1 MFFSAQATTS
11 LTFPENAV
19 LWLHIAAA
27 IFTIGPG
34 TAAIMATPRYIR
46 DKNTVLVGYLL
57 RTTRIYSFAA
67 LLVLVFGVVLAIQEH
82 KISQWWIS
90 VSLTL
95 FVVAVVLLLLIMR
108 DQRRAVSALVQS
120 EEVAAATGAI
130 VGVSSESAE
139 DVTESTAAAG
149 GKPLTTIEPNIKVA
163 AVERGR
169 IASMGGVT
177 ALIWIAILVMM
188 VWQ

>member
-1 MFFSAQATTS
+1 MSFS
-11 LTFPENAV
+11 EKAV
-19 LWLHIAAA
+19 LWLHITAV

-34 TAAIMATPRYIR
+34 TAAIMSTPRYIR

-57 RTTRIYSFAA
+57 RTTRVYSPAA
-67 LLVLVFGVVLAIQEH
+67 LLVLIFGLILTAMEH
-82 KISQWWIS
+82 KFTQWWIS

-95 FVVAVVLLLLIMR
+95 FVVNVVLLLLIMR
-108 DQRRAVSALVQS
+108 DQRKAVSALVQS

-130 VGVSSESAE
+130 AAVSSESAE

-149 GKPLTTIEPNIKVA
+149 AQPLTTIATDIKVA

-169 IASMGGVT
+169 ITSMGGVT
-177 ALIWIAILVMM
+177 ALIWIVILVMM
-188 VWQ
+188 VWR

>member
-1 MFFSAQATTS
+1 MSFSEKAI
-11 LTFPENAV
+11 

-34 TAAIMATPRYIR
+34 TAAIMSTPRYIR

-57 RTTRIYSFAA
+57 RTTRLYSAGA
-67 LLVLVFGVVLAIQEH
+67 LLVLIFGGILAGMEH
-82 KISQWWIS
+82 KFSQWWIV

-95 FVVAVVLLLLIMR
+95 FVVNVVLLLIITR
-108 DQRRAVSALVQS
+108 DQRRAVTALVQS

-130 VGVSSESAE
+130 PAVSSESAE

-149 GKPLTTIEPNIKVA
+149 AQPLTAIVGDIKVA

-169 IASMGGVT
+169 IASLGGVT
-177 ALIWIAILVMM
+177 ALIWIVILVLM
-188 VWQ
+188 VWR

>member
-1 MFFSAQATTS
+1 MS
-11 LTFPENAV
+11 LTFPEHAI
-19 LWLHIAAA
+19 LWLHIVAA

-34 TAAIMATPRYIR
+34 TAAIMSTPRYIR

-57 RTTRIYSFAA
+57 RTTRVYSAAA
-67 LLVLVFGVVLAIQEH
+67 LLVLIFGLILTAMEH
-82 KISQWWIS
+82 KFTQWWIS

-108 DQRRAVSALVQS
+108 DQRRALSALVQS

-130 VGVSSESAE
+130 PAVSSESAE

-149 GKPLTTIEPNIKVA
+149 GKPLTTIEPDLKVA

-177 ALIWIAILVMM
+177 ALIWVVILVMM
-188 VWQ
+188 VWR

>member
-1 MFFSAQATTS
+1 MSFSEKAI
-11 LTFPENAV
+11 

-57 RTTRIYSFAA
+57 RTTRIYSFAT
-67 LLVLVFGVVLAIQEH
+67 LLVLIFGVILTAMQH
-82 KISQWWIS
+82 KFNQWWIV

-95 FVVAVVLLLLIMR
+95 FVVAFVLLVLIMR

-120 EEVAAATGAI
+120 EEIAAATGAI
-130 VGVSSESAE
+130 PGVSSESAE

-149 GKPLTTIEPNIKVA
+149 AKPLHTMEPDLKVA

-177 ALIWIAILVMM
+177 ALIWIVVLVLM
-188 VWQ
+188 VWR